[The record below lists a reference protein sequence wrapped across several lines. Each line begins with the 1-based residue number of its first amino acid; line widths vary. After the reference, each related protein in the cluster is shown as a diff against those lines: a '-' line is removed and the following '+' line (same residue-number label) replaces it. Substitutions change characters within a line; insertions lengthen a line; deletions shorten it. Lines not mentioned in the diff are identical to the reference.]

1 MSIAIRQGKPE
12 DAGAISGLLMSL
24 LSFVV
29 DDPAAPEA
37 SQFVHS
43 FSEEEVEKRLLA
55 NNYVYYIAEDSQGVS
70 GFIALRDNK
79 HLYHLF
85 VRPDSHGQGIGR
97 SLWHHLLAQS
107 DLPTCTVNSAPNAV
121 RTYRSFGFQESGE
134 PKLHMVPAHVP
145 MIFTRGS

>member
-1 MSIAIRQGKPE
+1 VSITIRQGKPG

-29 DDPAAPEA
+29 DDPTAPEA
-37 SQFVHS
+37 SQFIQS
-43 FSEEEVEKRLLA
+43 FSEEEVMKRLMA
-55 NNYVYYIAEDSQGVS
+55 HNYVYYIAEDSQGIS

-97 SLWHHLLAQS
+97 SLWHHLLAES
-107 DLPTCTVNSAPNAV
+107 NWSTCTVNSAPCAV
-121 RTYRSFGFQESGE
+121 PIYRSFGFKESGE
-134 PKLHMVPAHVP
+134 PKLNMVPAHVP
-145 MIFTRGS
+145 MKFSRGS